1 METCFEDD
9 RCAAAVALDSW
20 VQVIADENQ
29 TSELPVPVLFMNSED
44 WLGSEN
50 RSLGKALA
58 ANSSA
63 LSYEVTITGAH
74 HNNFSDIPLLSPLTS
89 LINLSGPVDGR
100 RTLKII
106 NDYTILFF
114 DKYIKGIPGEISEK
128 FESTYPEVRFEV
140 YEP

>member
-1 METCFEDD
+1 
-9 RCAAAVALDSW
+9 
-20 VQVIADENQ
+20 
-29 TSELPVPVLFMNSED
+29 MNSED

-63 LSYEVTITGAH
+63 SSYEVTITGAH

-100 RTLKII
+100 KTLKII
-106 NDYTILFF
+106 NDYSVSFF
-114 DKYIKGIPGEISEK
+114 GQYLKGIPGEMPDK
-128 FESTYPEVRFEV
+128 FESKYPEVRFEV